1 MAHCMNIQRVQVIA
15 RGLVQRS
22 IGFRARLQL
31 GRCRRQ
37 ADPQDTLSW
46 RGGRRE
52 SCDIDALHTFRHP
65 AALIKIGMRRMTD
78 SAVSAQVLPRRCDLA
93 DHPLLQLALILR
105 GELQPRVDT

>member
-15 RGLVQRS
+15 RRKR
-22 IGFRARLQL
+22 I
-31 GRCRRQ
+31 RR
-37 ADPQDTLSW
+37 TLWSW
-46 RGGRRE
+46 RGGRRD
-52 SCDIDALHTFRHP
+52 SCGIDALHTFRHP
-65 AALIKIGMRRMTD
+65 AALIKIGMRRITD